1 MVFRNFCNINKIMK
15 LNDLFQHTAILLLI
29 AIFIGIAFGFCVVPL
44 TGMYKTILIQALLI
58 TKLITSQ
65 IIFFMVPLI
74 IIGCVAPSITSFKGN
89 ATKLLFMTM
98 GIAYLSSLLA
108 ALISIMVS
116 YAIVPYFQI
125 AVPHEVAFE
134 LPKVI
139 FPLQIPTM
147 DTMSALMFAILIG
160 LGTVWNNSERFTS
173 ILKELQAMVLVIV
186 KRVLLPILPLF
197 VGASFALLTVE
208 GKLHQMAV
216 FLPAVITI
224 VCCQF
229 LWIVFVYAVAALYS
243 KKNSWEVL
251 KHYPQ
256 AYFTALG
263 SMSSAATLPVAL
275 DCIKKS
281 KNVSKDTVDFALPM
295 FCNIHLCGSVIS
307 ELFLVVTTYY
317 FFFHQF
323 PSVVN
328 IILLAILVC
337 IIAIGSPGVP
347 GGINMTCSTLVASI
361 IFTPDIL
368 SQWEQFF
375 AVMTA
380 IYTIQ
385 DGFGT
390 ACNITCDGALT
401 LITDTYLMRIRRTV

>member
-1 MVFRNFCNINKIMK
+1 MK
-15 LNDLFQHTAILLLI
+15 
-29 AIFIGIAFGFCVVPL
+29 
-44 TGMYKTILIQALLI
+44 I
-58 TKLITSQ
+58 TKLLKSTAARLAIAIVVGIILGFLITLLSGTFKTICVQTLLVMKQITSQ
-65 IIFFMVPLI
+65 VIFFMVPLI

-89 ATKLLFMTM
+89 ATRLLFMTI
-98 GIAYLSSLLA
+98 GVAYLSSFLA
-108 ALISIMVS
+108 AMMSVGVS
-116 YAIVPYFQI
+116 YVSVPFFSIQEP
-125 AVPHEVAFE
+125 VVATYV

-139 FPLQIPTM
+139 FPLEIPTM
-147 DTMSALMFAILIG
+147 DTMSALLLAILIG
-160 LGTVWNNSERFTS
+160 LGTVWISSERFATG
-173 ILKELQAMVLVIV
+173 LKELQTLVLTVV
-186 KRVLLPILPLF
+186 KRVLVPILPLF
-197 VGASFALLTVE
+197 VGASFALLAVE
-208 GKLHQMAV
+208 GKLNQMSV
-216 FLPAVITI
+216 FLPAILII

-229 LWIVFVYAVAALYS
+229 IWIALVYGIAAIYS

-251 KHYPQ
+251 CHYPQ

-281 KNVSKDTVDFALPM
+281 KNVSEETSDFALPM

-317 FFFHQF
+317 FFFHQL
-323 PSVVN
+323 PELGSL
-328 IILLAILVC
+328 ILLAVLVC

-347 GGINMTCSTLVASI
+347 GGINMSCSSLVMSI
-361 IFTPDIL
+361 VLAGNAP
-368 SQWEQFF
+368 EMGGQFF
-375 AVMTA
+375 AIMTA

-401 LITDTYLMRIRRTV
+401 LITETYLKRINDK

>member
-1 MVFRNFCNINKIMK
+1 MLMK
-15 LNDLFQHTAILLLI
+15 
-29 AIFIGIAFGFCVVPL
+29 
-44 TGMYKTILIQALLI
+44 I
-58 TKLITSQ
+58 TKLLKSTAARLAIAIVVGIIVGFLIAQLSGTFKTICVQTLLVMKQITSQ
-65 IIFFMVPLI
+65 VIFFMVPLI

-89 ATKLLFMTM
+89 ATRLLFMTI
-98 GIAYLSSLLA
+98 GVAYLSSFLA
-108 ALISIMVS
+108 AMMSVGVS
-116 YAIVPYFQI
+116 YASVPFFSIQE
-125 AVPHEVAFE
+125 PVAATYV

-139 FPLQIPTM
+139 FPLEIPTM
-147 DTMSALMFAILIG
+147 DTMSALLLAILIG
-160 LGTVWNNSERFTS
+160 LGTVWISSERFATG
-173 ILKELQAMVLVIV
+173 LKELQTLVLTVV
-186 KRVLLPILPLF
+186 KRVLVPILPLF
-197 VGASFALLTVE
+197 VGASFALLAVE
-208 GKLHQMAV
+208 GKLNQMSV
-216 FLPAVITI
+216 FLPAILII

-229 LWIVFVYAVAALYS
+229 IWIALVYGIAALYS

-251 KHYPQ
+251 RHYPQ

-281 KNVSKDTVDFALPM
+281 KNVSEETSDFALPM

-317 FFFHQF
+317 FFFHQL
-323 PSVVN
+323 PELGSL
-328 IILLAILVC
+328 ILLAVLVC

-347 GGINMTCSTLVASI
+347 GGINMSCSSLVMSI
-361 IFTPDIL
+361 VLAGNAP
-368 SQWEQFF
+368 EMGGQFF
-375 AVMTA
+375 AIMTA

-401 LITDTYLMRIRRTV
+401 LITETYLKRINDK

>member
-1 MVFRNFCNINKIMK
+1 MLMK
-15 LNDLFQHTAILLLI
+15 
-29 AIFIGIAFGFCVVPL
+29 
-44 TGMYKTILIQALLI
+44 I
-58 TKLITSQ
+58 TKLLKSTAARLAIAIVVGIILGFLITLLSGTFKTICVQTLLVMKQITSQ
-65 IIFFMVPLI
+65 VIFFMVPLI

-89 ATKLLFMTM
+89 ATRLLFMTI
-98 GIAYLSSLLA
+98 GVAYLSSFLA
-108 ALISIMVS
+108 AMMSVGVS
-116 YAIVPYFQI
+116 YVSVPFFSIQE
-125 AVPHEVAFE
+125 PVAATYV

-139 FPLQIPTM
+139 FPLVIPTM
-147 DTMSALMFAILIG
+147 DTMSALLLAILIG
-160 LGTVWNNSERFTS
+160 LGTVWISSERFATG
-173 ILKELQAMVLVIV
+173 LKELQTLVLTVV
-186 KRVLLPILPLF
+186 KRVLVPILPLF
-197 VGASFALLTVE
+197 VGASFALLAVE
-208 GKLHQMAV
+208 GKLNQMSV
-216 FLPAVITI
+216 FLPAILII

-229 LWIVFVYAVAALYS
+229 IWIALVYGIAAIYS

-251 KHYPQ
+251 CHYPQ

-281 KNVSKDTVDFALPM
+281 KNVSEETSDFALPM

-317 FFFHQF
+317 FFFHQL
-323 PSVVN
+323 PELGSL
-328 IILLAILVC
+328 ILLAVLVC

-347 GGINMTCSTLVASI
+347 GGINMSCSSLVMSI
-361 IFTPDIL
+361 ILAGNAP
-368 SQWEQFF
+368 EMGGQFF
-375 AVMTA
+375 AIMTA

-401 LITDTYLMRIRRTV
+401 LITETYLKRINDK

>member
-1 MVFRNFCNINKIMK
+1 MK
-15 LNDLFQHTAILLLI
+15 VKELFKSTAIRLAI
-29 AIFIGIAFGFCVVPL
+29 AIVAGIVLGFAIAPL
-44 TGMYKTILIQALLI
+44 NGGYKTFFVQALLVV
-58 TKLITSQ
+58 KQVTSQ

-89 ATKLLFMTM
+89 ATRLLFMTI
-98 GIAYLSSLLA
+98 GVAYLSSFLA
-108 ALISIMVS
+108 AMMSVGVS
-116 YAIVPYFQI
+116 FAAVPHFQI
-125 AVPHEVAFE
+125 AEPHAATYV
-134 LPKVI
+134 LPKSI

-147 DTMSALMFAILIG
+147 DTMSALLLAILIG
-160 LGTVWNNSERFTS
+160 LGTVWISSERFAS
-173 ILKELQAMVLVIV
+173 ALKELQAMVLTVV
-186 KRVLLPILPLF
+186 KRMLVPILPLF
-197 VGASFALLTVE
+197 VGASFALLAIE
-208 GKLHQMAV
+208 GKLNQMVV
-216 FLPAVITI
+216 FLPAIIII

-229 LWIVFVYAVAALYS
+229 LWIALVYGVAALYS

-251 KHYPQ
+251 RHYPQ

-275 DCIKKS
+275 DCIRKS
-281 KNVSKDTVDFALPM
+281 KNVSEETADFALPM

-317 FFFHQF
+317 FFFHQL
-323 PSVVN
+323 PEIGSM
-328 IILLAILVC
+328 ILLAVLVC

-347 GGINMTCSTLVASI
+347 GGINMSCSSLVMTI
-361 IFTPDIL
+361 ILAANAPEMGD
-368 SQWEQFF
+368 QFF

-401 LITDTYLMRIRRTV
+401 LITETYLKRINNK

>member
-1 MVFRNFCNINKIMK
+1 MNIRHFIKS
-15 LNDLFQHTAILLLI
+15 TAGRLAI
-29 AIFIGIAFGFCVVPL
+29 AIVVGIALGFLVASMSGFV
-44 TGMYKTILIQALLI
+44 KTMIVQALLV
-58 TKLITSQ
+58 TKQITSQ

-89 ATKLLFMTM
+89 ATKLLFMTI
-98 GIAYLSSLLA
+98 GIAYLSSILA
-108 ALISIMVS
+108 AMLSIGVS
-116 YAIVPYFQI
+116 YA
-125 AVPHEVAFE
+125 AVPHLQIAEPPEVAYK
-134 LPKVI
+134 LPKVF
-139 FPLQIPTM
+139 FPLRIFMM
-147 DTMSALMFAILIG
+147 DTMSALLLAILIG
-160 LGTVWNNSERFTS
+160 LGTVWIHSERFAS
-173 ILKELQAMVLVIV
+173 ALKDVQTMVLTVV

-197 VGASFALLTVE
+197 VGASFALLGIE
-208 GKLHQMAV
+208 GKLGQMTV
-216 FLPAVITI
+216 FLPAILII

-229 LWIVFVYAVAALYS
+229 LWIVLVYLVAKIYS

-251 KHYPQ
+251 RQYPQ
-256 AYFTALG
+256 AYLTALG

-281 KNVSKDTVDFALPM
+281 KNVSEETADFALPM

-307 ELFLVVTTYY
+307 ELFLVVTTYF
-317 FFFHQF
+317 FFFHQL
-323 PSVVN
+323 PPIGSLV
-328 IILLAILVC
+328 LLAVLVC

-347 GGINMTCSTLVASI
+347 GGINMTCSTLVLSI
-361 IFTPDIL
+361 VVAPQGLT
-368 SQWEQFF
+368 QWDQFF

-401 LITDTYLMRIRRTV
+401 LITETYLKRINPKE

>member
-1 MVFRNFCNINKIMK
+1 MLMK
-15 LNDLFQHTAILLLI
+15 
-29 AIFIGIAFGFCVVPL
+29 
-44 TGMYKTILIQALLI
+44 I
-58 TKLITSQ
+58 TKLLKSTAARLAIAIVVGIILGFLITLLSGTFKTICVQTLLVMKQITSQ
-65 IIFFMVPLI
+65 VIFFMVPLI

-89 ATKLLFMTM
+89 ATRLLFMTI
-98 GIAYLSSLLA
+98 GVAYLSSFLA
-108 ALISIMVS
+108 AMMSVGVS
-116 YAIVPYFQI
+116 YVSVPFFSIQE
-125 AVPHEVAFE
+125 PVAATYV

-139 FPLQIPTM
+139 FPLEIPTM
-147 DTMSALMFAILIG
+147 DTMSALLLAILIG
-160 LGTVWNNSERFTS
+160 LGTVWISSERFATG
-173 ILKELQAMVLVIV
+173 LKELQTLVLTVV
-186 KRVLLPILPLF
+186 KRVLVPILPLF
-197 VGASFALLTVE
+197 VGASFALLAVE
-208 GKLHQMAV
+208 GKLNQMSV
-216 FLPAVITI
+216 FLPAILII

-229 LWIVFVYAVAALYS
+229 IWIALVYGIAALYS

-251 KHYPQ
+251 CHYPQ

-281 KNVSKDTVDFALPM
+281 KNVSEETSDFALPM

-317 FFFHQF
+317 FFFHQL
-323 PSVVN
+323 PELGSL
-328 IILLAILVC
+328 ILLAVLVC

-347 GGINMTCSTLVASI
+347 GGINMSCSSLVMSI
-361 IFTPDIL
+361 VLAGNAP
-368 SQWEQFF
+368 EMGGQFF
-375 AVMTA
+375 AIMTA

-401 LITDTYLMRIRRTV
+401 LITETYLKRINDK

>member
-1 MVFRNFCNINKIMK
+1 MVINRFLKS
-15 LNDLFQHTAILLLI
+15 TAGRLAIAIVVGIALGFLVSPLSGAWKTVAVQGLLI
-29 AIFIGIAFGFCVVPL
+29 V
-44 TGMYKTILIQALLI
+44 KQ
-58 TKLITSQ
+58 ITSQ
-65 IIFFMVPLI
+65 VIFFMVPLI

-89 ATKLLFMTM
+89 ATKLLFMTI
-98 GIAYLSSLLA
+98 GIAYLSSILA
-108 ALISIMVS
+108 AMLSIGVS
-116 YAIVPYFQI
+116 YVTVPLFQI
-125 AVPHEVAFE
+125 EEPTEVAYV

-139 FPLQIPTM
+139 FPLEIPTM
-147 DTMSALMFAILIG
+147 DTMSALLLAILLG
-160 LGTVWNNSERFTS
+160 LGTVWISSERFS
-173 ILKELQAMVLVIV
+173 LALKDVQTMVLTVV

-197 VGASFALLTVE
+197 VGASFALLSIE
-208 GKLHQMAV
+208 GKLNQMTV
-216 FLPAVITI
+216 FLPAVLII
-224 VCCQF
+224 VCCQLF
-229 LWIVFVYAVAALYS
+229 WIAVVYGVASLYS
-243 KKNSWEVL
+243 RKNSWEVL
-251 KHYPQ
+251 RHYPQ

-281 KNVSKDTVDFALPM
+281 RNVSKDTADFALPM

-317 FFFHQF
+317 FFFHQL
-323 PSVVN
+323 PPIGSLM
-328 IILLAILVC
+328 LLAVLVC

-347 GGINMTCSTLVASI
+347 GGINMSCSSLVMSI
-361 IFTPDIL
+361 VLAAYAPEKGD
-368 SQWEQFF
+368 QFF

-401 LITDTYLMRIRRTV
+401 LITETYLKRINH

>member
-1 MVFRNFCNINKIMK
+1 MK
-15 LNDLFQHTAILLLI
+15 
-29 AIFIGIAFGFCVVPL
+29 
-44 TGMYKTILIQALLI
+44 I
-58 TKLITSQ
+58 TKLLKSTAARLAIAIVVGIVLGFLITLLSGTFKTICVQTLLVMKQITSQ
-65 IIFFMVPLI
+65 VIFFMVPLI

-89 ATKLLFMTM
+89 ATRLLFMTI
-98 GIAYLSSLLA
+98 GVAYLSSFLA
-108 ALISIMVS
+108 AMMSVGVS
-116 YAIVPYFQI
+116 YVSVPFFSIQEP
-125 AVPHEVAFE
+125 VVATYV

-139 FPLQIPTM
+139 FPLEIPTM
-147 DTMSALMFAILIG
+147 DTMSALLLAILIG
-160 LGTVWNNSERFTS
+160 LGTVWISSERFATG
-173 ILKELQAMVLVIV
+173 LKELQTLVLTVV
-186 KRVLLPILPLF
+186 KRVLVPILPLF
-197 VGASFALLTVE
+197 VGASFALLAVE
-208 GKLHQMAV
+208 GKLNQMSV
-216 FLPAVITI
+216 FLPAILII

-229 LWIVFVYAVAALYS
+229 IWIALVYGIAAIYS

-251 KHYPQ
+251 CHYPQ

-281 KNVSKDTVDFALPM
+281 KNVSEETSDFALPM

-317 FFFHQF
+317 FFFHQL
-323 PSVVN
+323 PELGSL
-328 IILLAILVC
+328 ILLAVLVC

-347 GGINMTCSTLVASI
+347 GGINMSCSSLVMSI
-361 IFTPDIL
+361 VLAGNAP
-368 SQWEQFF
+368 EMGGQFF
-375 AVMTA
+375 AIMTA

-401 LITDTYLMRIRRTV
+401 LITETYLKRINDK

>member
-1 MVFRNFCNINKIMK
+1 MLMK
-15 LNDLFQHTAILLLI
+15 
-29 AIFIGIAFGFCVVPL
+29 
-44 TGMYKTILIQALLI
+44 I
-58 TKLITSQ
+58 TKLLKSTAARLAIAIVVGIILGFLITLLSGTFKTICVQTLLVMKQITSQ
-65 IIFFMVPLI
+65 VIFFMVPLI

-89 ATKLLFMTM
+89 ATRLLFMTI
-98 GIAYLSSLLA
+98 GVAYLSSFLA
-108 ALISIMVS
+108 AMMSVGVS
-116 YAIVPYFQI
+116 YASVPFFSIQE
-125 AVPHEVAFE
+125 PVAATYV

-139 FPLQIPTM
+139 FPLEIPTM
-147 DTMSALMFAILIG
+147 DTMSALLLAILIG
-160 LGTVWNNSERFTS
+160 LGTVWISSERFATG
-173 ILKELQAMVLVIV
+173 LKELQTLVLTVV
-186 KRVLLPILPLF
+186 KRVLVPILPLF
-197 VGASFALLTVE
+197 VGASFALLAVE
-208 GKLHQMAV
+208 GKLNQMSV
-216 FLPAVITI
+216 FLPAILII

-229 LWIVFVYAVAALYS
+229 IWIALVYGIAAIYS

-251 KHYPQ
+251 CHYPQ

-281 KNVSKDTVDFALPM
+281 KNVSEETSDFALPM

-317 FFFHQF
+317 FFFHQL
-323 PSVVN
+323 PELGSL
-328 IILLAILVC
+328 ILLAVLVC

-347 GGINMTCSTLVASI
+347 GGINMSCSSLVMSI
-361 IFTPDIL
+361 VLAGNAP
-368 SQWEQFF
+368 EMGGQFF
-375 AVMTA
+375 AIMTA

-401 LITDTYLMRIRRTV
+401 LITETYLKRINDK

>member
-1 MVFRNFCNINKIMK
+1 MNILK
-15 LNDLFQHTAILLLI
+15 LINSTAGRLAI
-29 AIFIGIAFGFCVVPL
+29 AIIVGAALGFATTML
-44 TGMYKTILIQALLI
+44 SGLLKAI
-58 TKLITSQ
+58 IVQSLLVIKQITSQ

-89 ATKLLFMTM
+89 ATKLLFMTI
-98 GIAYLSSLLA
+98 GVAYLSSILA
-108 ALISIMVS
+108 AMMSIGVS
-116 YAIVPYFQI
+116 YATVPHFQI
-125 AVPHEVAFE
+125 AEPHAATYV

-147 DTMSALMFAILIG
+147 DTMSALLLAILIG
-160 LGTVWNNSERFTS
+160 LGTVWISSERFAS
-173 ILKELQAMVLVIV
+173 GLKDLQSLVLTVV
-186 KRVLLPILPLF
+186 KRILVPILPLF
-197 VGASFALLTVE
+197 VGASFALLAVE
-208 GKLHQMAV
+208 GKLNQMVV
-216 FLPAVITI
+216 FLPAIIII

-229 LWIVFVYAVAALYS
+229 LWIALVYGVAALYS
-243 KKNSWEVL
+243 KKKSMEVL
-251 KHYPQ
+251 RHYPQ

-281 KNVSKDTVDFALPM
+281 KYVSEETSSFALPM

-317 FFFHQF
+317 FFFHQL
-323 PSVVN
+323 PEVGSMM
-328 IILLAILVC
+328 LLAVLVC

-347 GGINMTCSTLVASI
+347 GGINMSCSALVMSI
-361 IFTPDIL
+361 VLAANAPEMGD
-368 SQWEQFF
+368 QFF

-401 LITDTYLMRIRRTV
+401 LITETYLKRINSK

>member
-1 MVFRNFCNINKIMK
+1 MK
-15 LNDLFQHTAILLLI
+15 VISFFNSTAGRLAI
-29 AIFIGIAFGFCVVPL
+29 AIVVGIALGFLVSPL
-44 TGMYKTILIQALLI
+44 SGFLKTIIVQTLLV
-58 TKLITSQ
+58 TKHITSQ

-89 ATKLLFMTM
+89 ATKLLFMTI
-98 GIAYLSSLLA
+98 GIAYLSSILA
-108 ALISIMVS
+108 ALMSVCVS
-116 YAIVPYFQI
+116 YATVPHFQI
-125 AVPHEVAFE
+125 TSPADAGFV

-139 FPLQIPTM
+139 FPLRIPTM
-147 DTMSALMFAILIG
+147 DTMSALLLAIMIG
-160 LGTVWNNSERFTS
+160 LGTVWIHSERFAS
-173 ILKELQAMVLVIV
+173 ALKDVQTMVLIIV

-197 VGASFALLTVE
+197 VGTSFALLTIE
-208 GKLHQMAV
+208 GKLNQMIV
-216 FLPAVITI
+216 FLPAILII
-224 VCCQF
+224 VCCQL
-229 LWIVFVYAVAALYS
+229 LWITLMYIVAAIYS
-243 KKNSWEVL
+243 RKNSWEVL
-251 KHYPQ
+251 SRYPQ

-275 DCIKKS
+275 ECIKKS
-281 KNVSKDTVDFALPM
+281 KNVSEETADFALPM

-317 FFFHQF
+317 FFFHQL
-323 PSVVN
+323 PSVGSML
-328 IILLAILVC
+328 LLAVLVC

-347 GGINMTCSTLVASI
+347 GGINMSCSSLVMSI
-361 IFTPDIL
+361 VLAANAPTTGG
-368 SQWEQFF
+368 QFF

-401 LITDTYLMRIRRTV
+401 LITETYLKRIKNI

>member
-1 MVFRNFCNINKIMK
+1 MKVNKI
-15 LNDLFQHTAILLLI
+15 FQNTAMRLAIAIVVGIIVGLVVSQLSGTFKAIFVQMLLI
-29 AIFIGIAFGFCVVPL
+29 I
-44 TGMYKTILIQALLI
+44 KQ
-58 TKLITSQ
+58 ITSQ

-89 ATKLLFMTM
+89 ATKLLFMTI
-98 GIAYLSSLLA
+98 GIAYMSSILA
-108 ALISIMVS
+108 AIMSVGVS
-116 YAIVPYFQI
+116 YATVPYFHI
-125 AVPHEVAFE
+125 AEPHTTIYV
-134 LPKVI
+134 LPRVI

-147 DTMSALMFAILIG
+147 DTMSALLLAILIG
-160 LGTVWNNSERFTS
+160 LGTVWISSERFTS
-173 ILKELQAMVLVIV
+173 GLKELQTMVLTVV
-186 KRVLLPILPLF
+186 KRVLVPILPLF
-197 VGASFALLTVE
+197 VGASFALLAVE
-208 GKLHQMAV
+208 GKLNQMAV
-216 FLPAVITI
+216 FLPAIII
-224 VCCQF
+224 VVLCQF
-229 LWIVFVYAVAALYS
+229 VWIALVYCVAALYS

-251 KHYPQ
+251 RHYPQ

-275 DCIKKS
+275 DCIKRS
-281 KNVSKDTVDFALPM
+281 ENVSSETADFALPM

-317 FFFHQF
+317 FFFHQL
-323 PSVVN
+323 PPLGSV
-328 IILLAILVC
+328 ILLAVLVC

-347 GGINMTCSTLVASI
+347 GGINMSCSSLVMSIVLASNAPE
-361 IFTPDIL
+361 FGD
-368 SQWEQFF
+368 QFF

-401 LITDTYLMRIRRTV
+401 LITETYLKRIS

>member
-1 MVFRNFCNINKIMK
+1 MMIHRFINS
-15 LNDLFQHTAILLLI
+15 TAGRLAI
-29 AIFIGIAFGFCVVPL
+29 AIVVGVALGFLISPM
-44 TGMYKTILIQALLI
+44 GGAWKTMAVQVLLV
-58 TKLITSQ
+58 TKQITSQ

-89 ATKLLFMTM
+89 ATKLLFMTI
-98 GIAYLSSLLA
+98 GIAYLSSILA
-108 ALISIMVS
+108 AMMSIGVS
-116 YAIVPYFQI
+116 YATVPLFQL
-125 AVPHEVAFE
+125 AEPHAATYV

-147 DTMSALMFAILIG
+147 DTMSALLLAILVG
-160 LGTVWNNSERFTS
+160 LGTVWISSERFS
-173 ILKELQAMVLVIV
+173 SALKDVQTMVLTVV
-186 KRVLLPILPLF
+186 RRALLPILPVF
-197 VGASFALLTVE
+197 VGTSFALLAIE
-208 GKLHQMAV
+208 GKLNQMLV
-216 FLPAVITI
+216 FLPAVLII
-224 VCCQF
+224 IGCQL
-229 LWIVFVYAVAALYS
+229 LWIILIYIVAGLYS

-251 KHYPQ
+251 SHYPQ

-281 KNVSKDTVDFALPM
+281 KNVSEETADFALPM

-307 ELFLVVTTYY
+307 ELFLVATTYY
-317 FFFHQF
+317 FFFHQL
-323 PSVVN
+323 PPIGSL
-328 IILLAILVC
+328 ILLAVLVC

-347 GGINMTCSTLVASI
+347 GGINMSCSALVMSI
-361 IFTPDIL
+361 VVAPQGL
-368 SQWEQFF
+368 SQWDQFF

-401 LITDTYLMRIRRTV
+401 LITETYLKRINSKK

>member
-1 MVFRNFCNINKIMK
+1 MQINRLI
-15 LNDLFQHTAILLLI
+15 NSTAGRLAI
-29 AIFIGIAFGFCVVPL
+29 AIFVGVALGFATSATAGLLKVIIVQTLLVVR
-44 TGMYKTILIQALLI
+44 Q
-58 TKLITSQ
+58 ITSQ

-89 ATKLLFMTM
+89 ATRLLFMTI
-98 GIAYLSSLLA
+98 GIAYLSSILA
-108 ALISIMVS
+108 AMMSVGLS
-116 YAIVPYFQI
+116 YATVPHFQI
-125 AVPHEVAFE
+125 AEPQAVAYI

-147 DTMSALMFAILIG
+147 DTMSALLLAILIG
-160 LGTVWNNSERFTS
+160 LGTVWISSERFAS
-173 ILKELQAMVLVIV
+173 GLKDFQALVLTVV
-186 KRVLLPILPLF
+186 KRVLVPILPLF
-197 VGASFALLTVE
+197 VGASFALLAVE
-208 GKLHQMAV
+208 GKLNQMVV
-216 FLPAVITI
+216 FLPAIIII

-229 LWIVFVYAVAALYS
+229 LWIALVYGVAALYS

-251 KHYPQ
+251 RHYPQ

-281 KNVSKDTVDFALPM
+281 KNVSEETSDFGLPM

-317 FFFHQF
+317 FFFHQL
-323 PSVVN
+323 PEVGS
-328 IILLAILVC
+328 IMLLAVLVC
-337 IIAIGSPGVP
+337 VIAIGSPGVP
-347 GGINMTCSTLVASI
+347 GGINMSCSSLVMSI
-361 IFTPDIL
+361 VLAAQAPEMGD
-368 SQWEQFF
+368 QFF
-375 AVMTA
+375 AIMTA

-401 LITDTYLMRIRRTV
+401 LIMETYLKRINSKK